1 MFSDSIRLPHF
12 ATGEFEAQDGNE
24 LLQGYMDMDSNFYSN
39 YQTLCILLSQ
49 LLQIFSNSKN
59 FRRKMALLAIIGQTE
74 TDTFTKGRKFFVA
87 WLGPALQ
94 LALFGSGG

>member
-1 MFSDSIRLPHF
+1 
-12 ATGEFEAQDGNE
+12 
-24 LLQGYMDMDSNFYSN
+24 MDMDSNFYSN

>member
-1 MFSDSIRLPHF
+1 
-12 ATGEFEAQDGNE
+12 
-24 LLQGYMDMDSNFYSN
+24 
-39 YQTLCILLSQ
+39 
-49 LLQIFSNSKN
+49 
-59 FRRKMALLAIIGQTE
+59 MALLAIIGQTE